1 LSTWII
7 KSPRGARQSGGALLA
22 VLWLSAALG
31 AIAFTVA
38 GTVRGEVDRASTAS
52 DDTRAYFLAS
62 GAIQRATLWIL
73 WGRWNSGA
81 YYQPGIPLNYQFP
94 GGNVKVE
101 VIPESSKL
109 NINFA
114 PPAEIFRLLT
124 ALSVPAD
131 RAQALTEA
139 IIDWRSAAPGN
150 EPTPFDMFYLQ
161 QTPSFVATHASFIEV
176 EDLLAVR
183 GMTPELFYGTWDR
196 DESVQP
202 ARLVQRLGLRDCIS
216 TYSSGSLDVNTTPLP
231 VLLAVGFPP
240 DVAAAIV
247 EQRMQH
253 PFTSGA
259 MVRAFAANVGPLGGR
274 LMIGGMSMFTIRATA
289 QPRTANGS
297 LSDLK
302 RSVSALIKFM
312 PPESGVLLNI
322 VRWYDRG

>member
-1 LSTWII
+1 MAASR
-7 KSPRGARQSGGALLA
+7 PARQSGSALLA
-22 VLWLSAALG
+22 VLWLSAALA

-62 GAIQRATLWIL
+62 GAIQRAILWIL
-73 WGRWNSGA
+73 WGRGTPGA
-81 YYQPGIPLNYQFP
+81 YYQPGMPLNYQFP
-94 GGNVKVE
+94 GGEVKVD
-101 VIPESSKL
+101 VISESSKL

-114 PPAEIFRLLT
+114 SPVEIFRLLT

-139 IIDWRSAAPGN
+139 IVDWRSAAPGN

-161 QTPSFVATHASFIEV
+161 QNPSFVATHASFIEV

-216 TYSSGSLDVNTTPLP
+216 TYSTGSLDVNTTPLP
-231 VLLAVGFPP
+231 VFLAVGFPP
-240 DVAAAIV
+240 DVAAALV
-247 EQRMQH
+247 QERTEH
-253 PFTSGA
+253 PVTNSA
-259 MVRAFAANVGPLGGR
+259 MVRAVAANLGPLGGR
-274 LMIGGMSMFTIRATA
+274 LIIGGVSMFTIRATA

-302 RSVSALIKFM
+302 RSVSALIKFT
-312 PPESGVLLNI
+312 PPETGVILHI